1 VKKKV
6 KKKTRSAED
15 IAMSTIDEEFRG
27 ESDRNVAIVGGAYL
41 DALMTSLLRSVF
53 ITEQEDA
60 ELLLSEYGPLGSN
73 GSRCKLAYCLG
84 LIRKHQRDD
93 LATVAKIRNKFAHI
107 HTSLSFD
114 DAPISDWCSNLQQ
127 ARNLDAMR
135 AGASHYKLFPPEV
148 PISLSKGGDPITVEG
163 FIKALTETPRLRF
176 TTTVVTLAG
185 SLLRR
190 INLVSRND
198 EKTWFSKN
206 PDQHL
211 PI

>member
-1 VKKKV
+1 MS
-6 KKKTRSAED
+6 KKKTKSAED

-27 ESDRNVAIVGGAYL
+27 ESDRIVAIVGGAYL

-53 ITEQEDA
+53 ISEQDDA
-60 ELLLSEYGPLGSN
+60 ERLLSEYGPLSSN

-93 LATVAKIRNKFAHI
+93 LAIVAKIRNEFAHI

-114 DAPISDWCSNLQQ
+114 DVPIKDLCGNLQQ
-127 ARNLDAMR
+127 ARYLDTLR
-135 AGASHYKLFPPEV
+135 AVASRKKVKMSSFTL
-148 PISLSKGGDPITVEG
+148 SLSEGGAPITAEG
-163 FIKALTETPRLRF
+163 FIKSLTETPRLKF
-176 TTTVVTLAG
+176 TTTVVTLAA

-190 INLVSRND
+190 IKLVSRKD